1 MNWMSTPD
9 VSQKLA
15 AFRNQRVINLES
27 YKKNGNPVRTPV
39 VFVEESGKLY
49 FQTAL
54 KAWKAKRVMRNPIV
68 RIAPST
74 FRGDTKGDWINAR
87 VVKLEGE
94 EAIKARKVY
103 TRKTRLH
110 YQIFLSVRR
119 NSVGRN
125 RIFLDHPRSF
135 LTT

>member
-1 MNWMSTPD
+1 MSTPD

-103 TRKTRLH
+103 TRKLGFITRFF
-110 YQIFLSVRR
+110 FLFEGIRWGEIGFFS
-119 NSVGRN
+119 
-125 RIFLDHPRSF
+125 ITLDPS
-135 LTT
+135 